1 VSVPRRF
8 FRRLFAA
15 ALVALFAV
23 STRPSTAQGLASVA
37 KKATEP
43 APSASAQG
51 EEEPIAPDS
60 PRASMT
66 RFLEL
71 VRSRHFKE
79 ASQYLDVPK
88 DREADGPALARRLI
102 EVLDR
107 DSWLDPDTLSPK
119 PSGDLEDGLPSNY
132 EKIGGIPEGVGPRDP
147 VLLVRQTGKS
157 DRWVFSLATV
167 GKIDGWYD
175 ELEDKWFLEHL
186 PPFLLRLGPRN
197 LLLWQWIALPILLI
211 LSGIAGGLVNWAARR
226 VLLPLVKR
234 TKTPWDDAIVER
246 LRSQATL
253 AWALVIAYFAIPYLS
268 LYQPAEEFVHQ
279 LLRGLVLFDFF
290 WAASRLIDVVGEM
303 VLGSSWGMR
312 RLSSRGLISLGVQ
325 VTKLVVVAF
334 AVVASLSSLGYPV
347 TSIIAGLGI
356 GGLAVALAAQKTVEN
371 LFGAF
376 SISAD
381 EPFREGDFI
390 KVDGITGNVL
400 RIGLRSTRIR
410 TPDRTVITLPN
421 GKLADMRVES
431 YAPRDQVFFSTTL
444 RLAEDTSSSAMRE
457 ILSGLEAL
465 LAKQPK
471 VAKESVVARFSQIG
485 QASLDIDVSCL
496 FETRDFGE
504 FQLLRQNL
512 LLEIMELVEKA
523 HTSFARPTSILHLAD
538 GTALATPE
546 TTAPSNRNAAPM
558 NVPPPQ
564 NDGEGVKS

>member
-1 VSVPRRF
+1 MRTAS
-8 FRRLFAA
+8 
-15 ALVALFAV
+15 
-23 STRPSTAQGLASVA
+23 AQGLASVA
-37 KKATEP
+37 KKVTAP
-43 APSASAQG
+43 APSASAQV

-132 EKIGGIPEGVGPRDP
+132 EKIGGIPESVGHRDP

-167 GKIDGWYD
+167 GKVDGWYD

-186 PPFLLRLGPRN
+186 PPFFLRLGPRN
-197 LLLWQWIALPILLI
+197 LLIWQWIALPLLLI
-211 LSGIAGGLVNWAARR
+211 LSGIAGGLVNWAARG

-253 AWALVIAYFAIPYLS
+253 AWALVIAYFAVPYLS

-279 LLRGLVLFDFF
+279 LLRGAVLFDFF

-312 RLSSRGLISLGVQ
+312 RLSSRGLISLMVR

-381 EPFREGDFI
+381 EPFREGDFV

-410 TPDRTVITLPN
+410 TPDRTVITMPN

-444 RLAEDTSSSAMRE
+444 RLAEDTSSSAMRK
-457 ILSGLEAL
+457 ILSELEAL

-485 QASLDIDVSCL
+485 QSSLDIDVSCL

-523 HTSFARPTSILHLAD
+523 NTSFARPTSILHLAD
-538 GTALATPE
+538 GTALTVPE
-546 TTAPSNRNAAPM
+546 AAPPSNRNATPM
-558 NVPPPQ
+558 NAPPPQ
-564 NDGEGVKS
+564 NDAEGAPNPTRK